1 MLADLVATDGVPRD
15 IQPACCSATTSVN
28 GCNDQKQPGT
38 WAQLSMGAT
47 GCRTSCIGTMKGGL
61 PQLQNKLRSAITAQD
76 SEDEE
81 AEVSDNQLSFEEAT
95 DKDASDPETEEGP
108 AS

>member
-1 MLADLVATDGVPRD
+1 
-15 IQPACCSATTSVN
+15 
-28 GCNDQKQPGT
+28 
-38 WAQLSMGAT
+38 
-47 GCRTSCIGTMKGGL
+47 MKGGL